1 MLKDTQHIIETIRNE
16 RSYLQTRYFIVHLDL
31 YGSYAKK
38 KQKPGSDIDLLYTT
52 VPGANMTLAR
62 LKSIETYLAELLQIE
77 KIELV
82 SSRSVNPIIA
92 KDIEKYAISIF

>member
-1 MLKDTQHIIETIRNE
+1 MIPETQHIIETIRNE
-16 RSYLQTRYFIVHLDL
+16 KAYLESRYLIAHLAL

-38 KQKPGSDIDLLYTT
+38 QQKPGSDIDLLYTT
-52 VPGANMTLAR
+52 IPNGGMTLAR
-62 LKSIETYLAELLQIE
+62 LKSIETYLCGLLKIE

-82 SSRSVNPIIA
+82 SSKSVNPVIA